1 LSPVLFPIINN
12 VDASKAVKPAA
23 LPLYREVAWDYET
36 NTPRFER
43 GSPVIVTGKE
53 AVKVWAWKALHVPR
67 FRYEMYSRDYG
78 TELLSL
84 MGQPYS
90 AELKRAEAIRY
101 VREALMINPY
111 ITSVDDISV
120 DFADGKLS
128 ISCKVNT
135 IYGDSEV
142 NASV

>member
-1 LSPVLFPIINN
+1 MSKKLFPII
-12 VDASKAVKPAA
+12 DAPKAVKATA
-23 LPLYREVAWDYET
+23 LPLYREVAWDFDT
-36 NTPRFER
+36 NAPRFER

-78 TELLSL
+78 SELQSL
-84 MGQPYS
+84 IGQPYS

-101 VREALMINPY
+101 VREALTINPY

-120 DFADGKLS
+120 EFEDGKLS

-135 IYGDSEV
+135 IYGESEV
-142 NASV
+142 SASV

>member
-1 LSPVLFPIINN
+1 MSTLFPII
-12 VDASKAVKPAA
+12 DAPQAVKSTA

-43 GSPVIVTGKE
+43 GSPVIVSGRE

-78 TELLSL
+78 TELHYLI
-84 MGQPYS
+84 GQPYS
-90 AELKRAEAIRY
+90 EELKRAEAIRY

-120 DFADGKLS
+120 DFDNGKLS
-128 ISCKVNT
+128 ITCKVNT

-142 NASV
+142 SASV